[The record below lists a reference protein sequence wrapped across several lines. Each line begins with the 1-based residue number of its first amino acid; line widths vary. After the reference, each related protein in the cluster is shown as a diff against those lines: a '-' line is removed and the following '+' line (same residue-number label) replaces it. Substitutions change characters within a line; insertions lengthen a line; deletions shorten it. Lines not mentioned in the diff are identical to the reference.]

1 MTAALLSAS
10 AGLWIAQLFDAVSAA
25 LFLVVIALGLFIIF
39 GIMRVINMAHG
50 ELFMLGAYS
59 VWWIESH
66 NVSFWVGLLAAPI
79 VVGALGLLI
88 ERVIVRPLYA
98 RGDLSTL
105 LATAGLSIFFQQIV
119 AMIFGPS
126 PQSVTPPLG
135 GHITV
140 LGQAYLDYQI
150 VAVGIAVLVIAAV
163 FGLIGTTSFGV
174 RVRATMEDP
183 LMARVFGINTSRMNA
198 MAFTLGAA
206 LAGLGGALMAP
217 FIGVTPTMGLD
228 VVVRSFLVV
237 ILGGAGSILGPILGG
252 AVVGGGNSLLTA
264 ALNGTVA
271 QIAILLLVMVLV
283 IIRPQGISGRR

>member
-10 AGLWIAQLFDAVSAA
+10 AGLRIAQLFDAVSAA

-50 ELFMLGAYS
+50 ELFMLGAYT

-105 LATAGLSIFFQQIV
+105 LVTAGLSIFFQQIV
-119 AMIFGPS
+119 ALIFGPS

-217 FIGVTPTMGLD
+217 LIGVTPTMGLD
-228 VVVRSFLVV
+228 FVVRSFLVV